1 MKLKYPKIK
10 NATLSII
17 LTYVVVLGVFIL
29 PIVIVMSLPWISD
42 ITKVTFFIVMVLAM
56 LVYLIRN
63 FVVLMSME
71 IMLTTLKCHLSA
83 RKQFEVLDGYDVGDI
98 ENELSRFGVRCE
110 PITRAP
116 IPDILRYK
124 AKASHTVYAKGTEMV
139 VAAYRVS
146 KLDKD
151 IYNKVF
157 RSANANSR
165 ALIGKKKLVFL
176 DKEQKTAPLKRV
188 TVIIIFAETV
198 EERLSE
204 ELFELVCKN
213 DGDGMD
219 NAIVPCVVDISQ
231 KTCVFNC
238 MRIPSLGY
246 GNPVKNYGIRI
257 VRKCVFGGV
266 LPVENNDKKL
276 EPIKDIDPEQSL
288 WDFWRS
294 IYKETVGIERE
305 NRKRY
310 KSMQHKEIIFEDDF
324 LYVKWEDRGILT
336 AVSLDEQK
344 KIAEIDTIEF
354 WEYPKKHKIAK
365 KTKAEIENMIS
376 EYFSERGYSCDFLS
390 FDD

>member
-10 NATLSII
+10 NATLSRI
-17 LTYVVVLGVFIL
+17 LTYFVVLGGFVL
-29 PIVIVMSLPWISD
+29 PIVIVVNLPWVSD
-42 ITKVTFFIVMVLAM
+42 IIKVTFFIVMLLAM

-63 FVVLMSME
+63 FAVLMSMD
-71 IMLTTLKCHLSA
+71 IMLAALKCHLNA
-83 RKQFEVLDGYDVGDI
+83 RKQFDVLDGYDIGDI
-98 ENELSRFGVRCE
+98 ENELSRFGIQCE
-110 PITRAP
+110 PIALTPA
-116 IPDILRYK
+116 PDILRYK

-139 VAAYRVS
+139 VAAYRVCR
-146 KLDKD
+146 LDKD

-157 RSANANSR
+157 RSAKANSK
-165 ALIGKKKLVFL
+165 ALIGKKKFIFL

-188 TVIIIFAETV
+188 TVIIIFAESV
-198 EERLSE
+198 AESLSE
-204 ELFELVCKN
+204 ELYKLVCKN

-219 NAIVPCVVDISQ
+219 EAIVPCVVDVSKKI
-231 KTCVFNC
+231 CVFNC
-238 MRIPSLGY
+238 LRIPSLGY
-246 GNPVKNYGIRI
+246 GNPIKNCGIRI

-266 LPVENNDKKL
+266 LPIANNDKNL

-294 IYKETVGIERE
+294 IYKETVGVERE

-310 KSMQHKEIIFEDDF
+310 KSMLHKEIIFEDDF
-324 LYVKWEDRGILT
+324 LYVKWQDRGVLT

-376 EYFSERGYSCDFLS
+376 EYFGERGYSCDFLS